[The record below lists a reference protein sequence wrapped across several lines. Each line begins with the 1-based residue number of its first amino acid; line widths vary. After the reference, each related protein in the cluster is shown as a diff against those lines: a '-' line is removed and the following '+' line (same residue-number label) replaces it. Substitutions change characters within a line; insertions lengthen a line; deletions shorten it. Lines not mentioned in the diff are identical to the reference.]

1 MFLIKKNI
9 YVIQMN
15 NIFDF
20 DDIIL
25 FIIFIYKNSD
35 TLLNEYGGF

>member
-1 MFLIKKNI
+1 
-9 YVIQMN
+9 MN

>member
-1 MFLIKKNI
+1 
-9 YVIQMN
+9 MN

-25 FIIFIYKNSD
+25 FFIFIYNNSND
-35 TLLNEYGGF
+35 LLNEYGGF